1 MGVHLLLIS
10 GSTRPGSTNTA
21 ALRTLQQVV
30 PQGISTHLYNE
41 LTTLPAFVP
50 GDGPSPPP
58 VARLRQLL
66 AEADTVLFCTPE
78 YAGLIPGSLKNL
90 LEWTVGT
97 ADLHTKPVA
106 WLTVATPGR
115 GDGATASLRTVLGYV
130 GADII
135 APACTRI
142 PILSADVSEDG
153 TVPNP
158 EIRTHLATLAA
169 TLSEALAH
177 PEAKPRHPPTP

>member
-10 GSTRPGSTNTA
+10 GSTRTGSTNTA
-21 ALRTLQQVV
+21 TLRTLQQVA
-30 PQGISTHLYNE
+30 PQGISTHLYDE

-58 VARLRQLL
+58 VTRLRRHL
-66 AEADTVLFCTPE
+66 AAADAVLFCTPE

-106 WLTVATPGR
+106 WITVATPGR

-135 APACTRI
+135 APACPRI
-142 PILSADVSEDG
+142 PILSADVADDG
-153 TVPNP
+153 TIHDPA
-158 EIRTHLATLAA
+158 IRTHLATTAA
-169 TLSEALAH
+169 TLAAALPAQPKLPDATH
-177 PEAKPRHPPTP
+177 